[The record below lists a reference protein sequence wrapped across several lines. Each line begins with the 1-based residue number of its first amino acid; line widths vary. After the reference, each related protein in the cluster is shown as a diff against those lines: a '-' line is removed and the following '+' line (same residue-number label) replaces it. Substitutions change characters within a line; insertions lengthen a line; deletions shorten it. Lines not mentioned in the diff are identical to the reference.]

1 MFIDTAEIQVSSG
14 NGGSGLLSFFHTKTK
29 PLGGP
34 DGGDGGDGGD
44 VIIVAEKQL
53 HTLMDTRY
61 KRHYQAG
68 HGKHGGD
75 NNKTGGRG
83 SHERIQV
90 PAGTMIIEAE
100 TDELLGDLV
109 EDGQEI
115 IVAKGGK
122 AGWGNARF
130 KTATNRAPRK
140 YTPGLDGE
148 TKKLR
153 LELKLLADVGLVGLP
168 NAGKSTLL
176 SRISAARPKIA
187 AYPFTTLVPNL
198 GIVKFGTWS
207 SFVVADI
214 PGLIE
219 GAHLGKGL
227 GDEFLRHIERTKILL
242 LLVDIS
248 ANDIGKEFK
257 TLEQELES
265 FDKSLMKKP
274 RLYALTKADLAA
286 EVPAEF
292 SFPVDVVFSSVT
304 NFNID
309 RLLNLLVTELKAFDE
324 PRMKTERFWEED

>member
-14 NGGSGLLSFFHTKTK
+14 NGGSGLSSFFHTKTN

-44 VIIVAEKQL
+44 VIIAAEKQL

-61 KRHYQAG
+61 KRFYKAA
-68 HGKHGGD
+68 HGRHGGN

-83 SHERIQV
+83 RHERIRV
-90 PAGTMIIEAE
+90 PAGTMVIDAE

-115 IVAKGGK
+115 IIAKGGK
-122 AGWGNARF
+122 GGWGNSRF
-130 KTATNRAPRK
+130 RTPTNRAPRK

-148 TKKLR
+148 TRKLR
-153 LELKLLADVGLVGLP
+153 LELKLLADIGLVGLP

-198 GIVKFGTWS
+198 GIVKSGNYS

-242 LLVDIS
+242 FMVDITT
-248 ANDIGKEFK
+248 NDIGKEFK
-257 TLEQELES
+257 TLEKELAG
-265 FDKSLMKKP
+265 FDPGMLDKP
-274 RLYALTKADLAA
+274 KIYALTKADLIADI
-286 EVPAEF
+286 PDSF
-292 SFPVDVVFSSVT
+292 SVPVDIVFSAVSG
-304 NFNID
+304 FNID
-309 RLLNLLVTELKAFDE
+309 ELLKVLVDE
-324 PRMKTERFWEED
+324 MKKSGDPKMKTESFWEDD

>member
-14 NGGSGLLSFFHTKTK
+14 NGGSGLSSFFHTKTN

-44 VIIVAEKQL
+44 VIIAAEKQL

-61 KRHYQAG
+61 QRYYKAG
-68 HGKHGGD
+68 NGKHGGD
-75 NNKTGGRG
+75 NNKTGKRGR
-83 SHERIQV
+83 HEKIYV
-90 PAGTMIIEAE
+90 PAGTMVIDAE

-109 EDGQEI
+109 EEGQEI

-122 AGWGNARF
+122 AGWGNTRF
-130 KTATNRAPRK
+130 KTPTNRAPRK

-148 TKKLR
+148 TRKLR

-207 SFVVADI
+207 SFVAADI

-248 ANDIGKEFK
+248 ASDIGKEFK
-257 TLEQELES
+257 TLENELES
-265 FDKSLMKKP
+265 FDKSLMAKP
-274 RLYALTKADLAA
+274 RLYALTKADLMA

-309 RLLNLLVTELKAFDE
+309 KLLNLLVTELKVFDE
-324 PRMKTERFWEED
+324 PKMKTERFWEED